1 MIMDKELYRQ
11 AYAQRQ
17 AWSEAAERERL
28 LAAAQLTPGERW
40 RQLQILFEFCRS
52 FQPEQSPFERAEK
65 LAAIDRFYDAVRE
78 LERWRETHG
87 ISA

>member
-65 LAAIDRFYDAVRE
+65 RHLVVEALEVSRKRHETLSLTE
-78 LERWRETHG
+78 L
-87 ISA
+87 